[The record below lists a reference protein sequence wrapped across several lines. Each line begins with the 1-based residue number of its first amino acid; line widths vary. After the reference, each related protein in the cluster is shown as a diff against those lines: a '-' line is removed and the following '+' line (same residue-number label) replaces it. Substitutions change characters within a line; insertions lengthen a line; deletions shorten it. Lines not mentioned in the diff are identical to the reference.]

1 MRRAGGCGHGGVRLL
16 VSSAAIRQKRAFRLS
31 LSSGSQHG
39 FVFWRLFYMRNKTRL
54 RYPRVAFHTGAIV
67 AGTMNGPC
75 AARTGCPR
83 FAKSSRLPIGSRLDQ
98 LETVLHN
105 GLSAPLEG
113 NRFDFNV

>member
-16 VSSAAIRQKRAFRLS
+16 GSSAAVRRKLDIPSPYRRGAQN
-31 LSSGSQHG
+31 G

-54 RYPRVAFHTGAIV
+54 RYPRLAFHKGDDRRMGNERSVRGA
-67 AGTMNGPC
+67 NGV
-75 AARTGCPR
+75 PR

-98 LETVLHN
+98 LEAVVHN
-105 GLSAPLEG
+105 RLSAPLEG